1 MINDAINKDE
11 GLYSLSARNIA
22 GTVSSSVMVHVE
34 ESEQEYGYLTYSK
47 GRNIKP
53 KSKPFEE
60 YYDIGDELGRGTQGV
75 TYHAVERLTGN
86 AVLSVISFSL
96 ISQKCAQF
104 SCQSHHTTTFRRAIT
119 HSSEVV
125 PSLKFKF
132 AFIFIIITNC
142 TALADFLRAE
152 FSNWN
157 GFHFS
162 VLK

>member
-47 GRNIKP
+47 GRNIKS

-60 YYDIGDELGRGTQGV
+60 FYDIGDELGRGTQGV

-96 ISQKCAQF
+96 RVYF
-104 SCQSHHTTTFRRAIT
+104 P
-119 HSSEVV
+119 EVCLIFL
-125 PSLKFKF
+125 LK
-132 AFIFIIITNC
+132 
-142 TALADFLRAE
+142 
-152 FSNWN
+152 S
-157 GFHFS
+157 
-162 VLK
+162 

>member
-1 MINDAINKDE
+1 VINDAINKDE

-60 YYDIGDELGRGTQGV
+60 HYDIGDELGRGTQGV

-86 AVLSVISFSL
+86 AVISL
-96 ISQKCAQF
+96 IF
-104 SCQSHHTTTFRRAIT
+104 SSLCLSELYLILQILQIL
-119 HSSEVV
+119 SSRWN
-125 PSLKFKF
+125 LNLL
-132 AFIFIIITNC
+132 FISIAAGIVQPI
-142 TALADFLRAE
+142 
-152 FSNWN
+152 
-157 GFHFS
+157 
-162 VLK
+162 